1 MQFMSLR
8 FQGWKFALWFM
19 ATQCQDY
26 GINCD
31 IWRSVLWRACVGTV
45 GHGLNV
51 KVNWL
56 RNFDKAWP
64 DLVRKRMETVNDH
77 VIKNDVCNTCSQNS
91 TRSATYFFESHGGQG
106 VSRWPMHRFCFEVY
120 GRSARNHHC
129 TEETHRAESWVMR
142 QTLLPHSLSLHEFQ
156 YISIH
161 TVFIWF
167 ICIPTLCLS
176 LVRISVPNFW
186 YTFLLPTRRVS
197 GPNRWRV
204 FRIKGYRYTP
214 DPLRTTTKSRHW
226 VSWKQVKV
234 ATTRPEASRSESG

>member
-1 MQFMSLR
+1 MGSTATFGAPFYGERVWGRLATASTSRWTDSETLTKR
-8 FQGWKFALWFM
+8 DLILWGNGW
-19 ATQCQDY
+19 
-26 GINCD
+26 
-31 IWRSVLWRACVGTV
+31 
-45 GHGLNV
+45 
-51 KVNWL
+51 
-56 RNFDKAWP
+56 
-64 DLVRKRMETVNDH
+64 KRMETVNDH

-91 TRSATYFFESHGGQG
+91 TRSATYFFEGHGGQG